1 MYSYLFFDLDG
12 TLCESGPGIL
22 EAFRYSLDQM
32 GVPFPDVD
40 PNTFIGPPLLEL
52 YQRYCGMSY
61 DEANEAIRLYRA
73 YYQRES
79 IYHTPAYKEIRAVLD
94 GLKERGFRLAVAT
107 SKPDAM
113 AKKLMGLVGL
123 ADCFEEIVGAS
134 LDESCHKKGDV
145 IAKALR
151 LLHEPD
157 RADVLMIGDRAEDIR
172 GAKENGLDSC
182 GVLYGYGSRK
192 ELEKAG
198 ADYIAET
205 PADLFRAAEGT
216 REKGTFSEHDL

>member
-1 MYSYLFFDLDG
+1 MYSVLLFDLDG

-22 EAFRYSLDQM
+22 GAFRHSLDRM
-32 GVPFPDVD
+32 GFVFPDVD
-40 PNTFIGPPLLEL
+40 PKTFIGPPLIDL
-52 YQRYCGMSY
+52 YQRYCGMTY
-61 DEANEAIRLYRA
+61 EQAIEAIQLYRE
-73 YYQRES
+73 YYTRES
-79 IYHTPAYKEIRAVLD
+79 IYHTPAYPEIRAVLD
-94 GLKERGFRLAVAT
+94 GLKARGFRLAVAT

-113 AKKLMGLVGL
+113 AKKLMGLVEL

-134 LDESCHKKGDV
+134 LDESCHRKGDV

-151 LLHEPD
+151 LLHDPD

-172 GAKENGLDSC
+172 GAKENGIASC

-192 ELEKAG
+192 ELEDAG

-205 PADLFRAAEGT
+205 AADLFAAAEGEN
-216 REKGTFSEHDL
+216 RINKDDL